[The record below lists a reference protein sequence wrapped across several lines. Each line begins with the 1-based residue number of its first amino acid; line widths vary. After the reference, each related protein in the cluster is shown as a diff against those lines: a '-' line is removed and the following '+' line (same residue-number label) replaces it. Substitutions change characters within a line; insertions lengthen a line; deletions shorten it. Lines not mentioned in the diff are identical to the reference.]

1 MSIDDL
7 ALCQNSWDTVD
18 FTSDVDSVD
27 KGIEVIKNDIHSI
40 LGMKKIIFESKYE
53 ELVFIILKVVILRIS
68 L

>member
-7 ALCQNSWDTVD
+7 ALCQNSWDTD

-53 ELVFIILKVVILRIS
+53 ELVFILLKVVILRIS